1 MRVFISIFLCTIC
14 TVLLAQ
20 TDVKTIDPV
29 AFQTKI
35 KSLKNEQ
42 LIDVRTPEEF
52 ASGHLQN
59 AVNINFYSSDFKEQ
73 LEKLDKTKPVMVYCK
88 SGGRSGKA
96 AIILKE
102 LGFTIVYNLADGVE
116 GWKNK
121 QLPVVK

>member
-1 MRVFISIFLCTIC
+1 MKGFIFIFLCTIC

-35 KSLKNEQ
+35 NSLKNEQ

-73 LEKLDKTKPVMVYCK
+73 LEK
-88 SGGRSGKA
+88 
-96 AIILKE
+96 
-102 LGFTIVYNLADGVE
+102 
-116 GWKNK
+116 
-121 QLPVVK
+121 

>member
-1 MRVFISIFLCTIC
+1 MN
-14 TVLLAQ
+14 
-20 TDVKTIDPV
+20 
-29 AFQTKI
+29 
-35 KSLKNEQ
+35 SLKNEQ

>member
-1 MRVFISIFLCTIC
+1 MKGFIFIFLCTIC

-35 KSLKNEQ
+35 NSLKNEQ